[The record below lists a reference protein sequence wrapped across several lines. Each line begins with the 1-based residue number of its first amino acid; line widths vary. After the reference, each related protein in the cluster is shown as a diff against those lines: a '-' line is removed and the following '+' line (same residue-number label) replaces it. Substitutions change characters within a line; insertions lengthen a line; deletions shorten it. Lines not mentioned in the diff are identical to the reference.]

1 MAKKSKSKPRRGRP
15 PLPPEEGRRW
25 TLNTRT
31 TLELRTRLEA
41 AAKASGRSLSH
52 EIEIR
57 LQESVMKDDFFKN
70 TGGYDLVRYLAL
82 GIEMVER
89 QTGKSWNE
97 DSATKVAVKKSLVTL
112 FDDYGPSPAG
122 EGWKYSASGLNRKYE
137 GAKKTRTEKGAT
149 RKTRTTKKG

>member
-1 MAKKSKSKPRRGRP
+1 M
-15 PLPPEEGRRW
+15 
-25 TLNTRT
+25 
-31 TLELRTRLEA
+31 
-41 AAKASGRSLSH
+41 
-52 EIEIR
+52 R

-70 TGGYDLVRYLAL
+70 TGGYDLVRFLAL

-137 GAKKTRTEKGAT
+137 GAKKTRTEKGAAGKA
-149 RKTRTTKKG
+149 RATKRR